1 MKQKLNKQ
9 DIVELF
15 SMVETAKE
23 NNGCVKDVFVQFA
36 KNKNR
41 QPNSIRNFY
50 YTSVTQLEKNS
61 NLCKT
66 LKIDI
71 SKHNVKKPVQ
81 FSINE
86 AQNLNEKIAEQTKKG
101 MSVRKACYVLAKGN
115 LPLMVRFQNKFRV
128 LNKKVAENTN
138 VINFPSK
145 KTQKL
150 TDDDIKSLFFGLIKL
165 VKQSAINEISGNLK
179 SEVEFTSDTLRKT
192 LIEIS
197 QKNKTII
204 DLQKQNKNLF
214 SKNLLLEQKIVELR
228 TFNLKNRM
236 PNQING

>member
-1 MKQKLNKQ
+1 
-9 DIVELF
+9 
-15 SMVETAKE
+15 
-23 NNGCVKDVFVQFA
+23 
-36 KNKNR
+36 
-41 QPNSIRNFY
+41 
-50 YTSVTQLEKNS
+50 
-61 NLCKT
+61 
-66 LKIDI
+66 
-71 SKHNVKKPVQ
+71 
-81 FSINE
+81 
-86 AQNLNEKIAEQTKKG
+86 
-101 MSVRKACYVLAKGN
+101 
-115 LPLMVRFQNKFRV
+115 MVRFQNKFRV

-236 PNQING
+236 PNQINGWHKQKMWYNKLDKEIKLYTLNGFIVEITVNV

>member
-61 NLCKT
+61 NLCNK

-71 SKHNVKKPVQ
+71 SKHNIKKPVQ

-86 AQNLNEKIAEQTKKG
+86 AQNLNEKIAEQTKK
-101 MSVRKACYVLAKGN
+101 AC
-115 LPLMVRFQNKFRV
+115 
-128 LNKKVAENTN
+128 
-138 VINFPSK
+138 
-145 KTQKL
+145 
-150 TDDDIKSLFFGLIKL
+150 
-165 VKQSAINEISGNLK
+165 
-179 SEVEFTSDTLRKT
+179 
-192 LIEIS
+192 
-197 QKNKTII
+197 
-204 DLQKQNKNLF
+204 
-214 SKNLLLEQKIVELR
+214 LLEKPAMFWQKEICR
-228 TFNLKNRM
+228 
-236 PNQING
+236 